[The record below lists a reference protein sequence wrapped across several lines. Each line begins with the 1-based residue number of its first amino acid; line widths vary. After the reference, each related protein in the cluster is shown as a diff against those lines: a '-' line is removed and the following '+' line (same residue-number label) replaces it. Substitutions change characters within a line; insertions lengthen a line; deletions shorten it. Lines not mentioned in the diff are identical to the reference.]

1 MYVER
6 KLTFDF
12 VRICS
17 VLYTH
22 KKDGGRREEEEERK
36 RKKLVYYSC
45 DVNINDKINQKNT
58 LKKK

>member
-6 KLTFDF
+6 RPTFNF

-22 KKDGGRREEEEERK
+22 KKDGGRREEEERK
-36 RKKLVYYSC
+36 NLKKLVYYSC
-45 DVNINDKINQKNT
+45 DVHISDIIN
-58 LKKK
+58 